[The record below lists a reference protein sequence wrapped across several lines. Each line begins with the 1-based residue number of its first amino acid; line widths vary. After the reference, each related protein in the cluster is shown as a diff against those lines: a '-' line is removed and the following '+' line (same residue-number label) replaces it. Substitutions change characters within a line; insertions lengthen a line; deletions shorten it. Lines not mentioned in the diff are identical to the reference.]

1 MIIFLQDHHRSV
13 VPLVPRQMD
22 HSVEKVLSEQLLKI
36 AAITEEEVDCEIKK
50 YDNLDE
56 NDLEAI
62 RQKRLQELKK
72 KQLQRRASFQI
83 TTNIFFLSI
92 YYCS

>member
-1 MIIFLQDHHRSV
+1 
-13 VPLVPRQMD
+13 MD
-22 HSVEKVLSEQLLKI
+22 HPVEKILSEQLLKVVTI
-36 AAITEEEVDCEIKK
+36 AEEEVDRQIEK

-72 KQLQRRASFQI
+72 KQLQKRVSFDISFKHLFAMIEKKILLIAYQ
-83 TTNIFFLSI
+83 FLSPF
-92 YYCS
+92 

>member
-1 MIIFLQDHHRSV
+1 MESLG
-13 VPLVPRQMD
+13 
-22 HSVEKVLSEQLLKI
+22 EQLLKVVTI
-36 AAITEEEVDCEIKK
+36 AEEEVDRQIEK

-72 KQLQRRASFQI
+72 KQLQRQAS
-83 TTNIFFLSI
+83 L
-92 YYCS
+92 